1 MNNNYLPN
9 YLQQEIIFLLNDVAR
24 YMAKDENK
32 DKKEK
37 ELAWRVDYMRTLLMK
52 RITHR
57 G

>member
-32 DKKEK
+32 NEKEI